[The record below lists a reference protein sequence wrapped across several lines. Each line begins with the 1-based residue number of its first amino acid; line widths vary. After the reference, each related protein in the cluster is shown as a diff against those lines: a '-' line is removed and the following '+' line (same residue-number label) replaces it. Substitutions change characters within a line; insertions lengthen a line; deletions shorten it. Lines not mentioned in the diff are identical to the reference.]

1 MTPAELLKLGFM
13 VSIVLAVLGLGLT
26 TSWNDVTYLL
36 RKPGLLARSL
46 LSMYVIMPF
55 ICACAALIFRLP
67 PTVKVALMA
76 LAISPM
82 PPFLPKK
89 EIMAAGGRAAYA
101 VGLLSLCAVLSIVYV
116 PLVTSLF
123 RGWFESAGGI
133 PAASVAKIVFVTILI
148 PLLVGMTLRATAPAL
163 AEKAAKP
170 AGVAAMGFLLVCSVF
185 LLLKE
190 WPVIRSFIGDG
201 TLLILALIA
210 LVATAVGHFL
220 GGPHPW
226 ERTVL
231 GLSTSARHPGVAI
244 TIATF
249 GVPEGRLALG
259 AVLLYVFVV
268 TTVTV
273 PYVIWCMRRARLAG
287 AVA

>member
-1 MTPAELLKLGFM
+1 MTPAGELVKLGFM

-55 ICACAALIFRLP
+55 ICACAALIFHLP

-76 LAISPM
+76 LAISPH
-82 PPFLPKK
+82 
-89 EIMAAGGRAAYA
+89 AAIPAEKGDHGGRRASSARTPS
-101 VGLLSLCAVLSIVYV
+101 GCCSLCAVLSIVYV

-170 AGVAAMGFLLVCSVF
+170 VGVAAMGFLVVCSVF

-190 WPVIRSFIGDG
+190 WQVIRSFIGDG

-226 ERTVL
+226 ERAVL

-249 GVPEGRLALG
+249 GSRKAGLRWALSS
-259 AVLLYVFVV
+259 F
-268 TTVTV
+268 
-273 PYVIWCMRRARLAG
+273 MSSS
-287 AVA
+287 